1 MTLWLSILEAQPACS
16 ASATHSSHSLQLS
29 QLSHLL
35 PYLQPRT
42 HQSRP
47 TIQQQSQP
55 RHTIEKTDKM
65 KLTFS
70 TFSIV
75 CALVETPPLTLALE
89 DLKQQ
94 KFVIEAEPSE
104 TVSLTITR
112 NVTCQRL
119 TLRRSAKSS
128 QRSHPRRAGS
138 RRHRSSSTRVRF
150 CKTTRPSS
158 RTRSRRRAS
167 LSA

>member
-1 MTLWLSILEAQPACS
+1 MFSLPHALHTLYN
-16 ASATHSSHSLQLS
+16 QLS
-29 QLSHLL
+29 RLSHLL
-35 PYLQPRT
+35 PNRQSRT

-47 TIQQQSQP
+47 TTQQQPQT
-55 RHTIEKTDKM
+55 RHNNEKIDKM

-70 TFSIV
+70 TFSLV
-75 CALVETPPLTLALE
+75 CALVEAPPLTLTLE

-104 TVSLTITR
+104 TVSLSFSITR
-112 NVTCQRL
+112 NDMGQRL

-128 QRSHPRRAGS
+128 QRSHPKRAGS

-158 RTRSRRRAS
+158 HTRSRRRVS